1 METPLHITKLA
12 EKLHAIFYGTKGFW
26 TTATDKTRSD
36 GKKVHKTFAI
46 KEQLDL
52 KHYEEH
58 LMSKTNGLT
67 VSPLYELDMVYF
79 GAIDVDVYK
88 WSEEDK

>member
-36 GKKVHKTFAI
+36 GKKVH
-46 KEQLDL
+46 
-52 KHYEEH
+52 
-58 LMSKTNGLT
+58 
-67 VSPLYELDMVYF
+67 
-79 GAIDVDVYK
+79 
-88 WSEEDK
+88 